1 MEAIKFENI
10 TKSFGKVLANKDI
23 SFSLEEG
30 QIYSILKF
38 TDNIIITGDHVGNLK
53 QWTFD
58 EESQKLN
65 KTSFF
70 KDKVHSSIIRYC
82 LKIDNNSFATCS
94 DDSYLKIWKI

>member
-1 MEAIKFENI
+1 MKILVKF
-10 TKSFGKVLANKDI
+10 
-23 SFSLEEG
+23 
-30 QIYSILKF
+30 
-38 TDNIIITGDHVGNLK
+38 IITGDHAGNLK

-70 KDKVHSSIIRYC
+70 KDKVHFSIIKYC